1 VRISREIERPL
12 VFRPLS
18 AHAAVHARAVCR
30 RHGQLVRAVA
40 YPQCDDADKPDVA
53 CNAWDML
60 LKVDYT
66 KQMSPIVVGCRPL
79 EAAGP
84 YRDALRRVFDADTDD
99 YTLVALM
106 EGRPLDPMEGGPD

>member
-1 VRISREIERPL
+1 
-12 VFRPLS
+12 
-18 AHAAVHARAVCR
+18 VHARAACRLAACR

-53 CNAWDML
+53 GNAWDML

-79 EAAGP
+79 EADGP
-84 YRDALRRVFDADTDD
+84 YRDALRRVFNADTDD
-99 YTLVALM
+99 STLVALV
-106 EGRPLDPMEGGPD
+106 EGRPLGRPLDPLGPLDPMEGGPY